1 MSVFDFSLF
10 ARGGPMMG
18 VLLAMGI
25 IAAVMFV
32 ERTLYLHR
40 GQIRSTAFINGI
52 KNILAKRRLVEA
64 LTVCEETP
72 GPVAAVV
79 KAALLHAD
87 AAPSMMRFYVQE
99 AAVVEIP
106 ALERRLGSIAAIAQA
121 APMVGLLGTILG
133 MIATFYAFER
143 TTRRPARSRRACGRP
158 CWRRGQPHAGDSGQP
173 GLPFLSSR
181 VRAIVRDVEWA
192 GNEIMKYLL
201 TDYREPP
208 AAGVRPRGLRPRH
221 DHPPPRSCL
230 PAPPEP
236 RNFDALFYVNVGF
249 GRAVFHPFRLA
260 VCAVARNSTARDSPG
275 GRGAA
280 RFRAETVFGCV
291 DRVRS
296 YRRTDSSLG
305 PAASWLKARRGCP
318 STRLC

>member
-25 IAAVMFV
+25 IAAVLFV

-87 AAPSMMRFYVQE
+87 DSPEVMRFYVQE

-133 MIATFYAFER
+133 MIATFYAFEHDYA
-143 TTRRPARSRRACGRP
+143 TPSALSKGMWQALLATAASLMLAIPANLAY
-158 CWRRGQPHAGDSGQP
+158 H
-173 GLPFLSSR
+173 FLSSR

-208 AAGVRPRGLRPRH
+208 AAEAPTPRTP
-221 DHPPPRSCL
+221 
-230 PAPPEP
+230 
-236 RNFDALFYVNVGF
+236 N
-249 GRAVFHPFRLA
+249 
-260 VCAVARNSTARDSPG
+260 
-275 GRGAA
+275 
-280 RFRAETVFGCV
+280 
-291 DRVRS
+291 
-296 YRRTDSSLG
+296 G
-305 PAASWLKARRGCP
+305 P
-318 STRLC
+318 